1 MIAAGIRPA
10 EGGPDATDTDRT
22 RRLRRVAVIAG
33 VTLIVL
39 LVVAVGIY
47 VDVFVILS
55 PMMG

>member
-1 MIAAGIRPA
+1 MD
-10 EGGPDATDTDRT
+10 GPETTDADRT
-22 RRLRRVAVIAG
+22 RRLRRIAVIAG

-47 VDVFVILS
+47 VGVFVILS